1 MIAEIETEMMI
12 ENTMMI
18 TEIQIAIE
26 IEETEIEIETTEI
39 VKEKG
44 IEKEKEIE
52 IIEDVPTQRNMRNM
66 VEVAKTMTEIR
77 IIEIAE

>member
-44 IEKEKEIE
+44 IEKEIE
-52 IIEDVPTQRNMRNM
+52 IIEDVPTQRNMKNM

>member
-1 MIAEIETEMMI
+1 MMI

-26 IEETEIEIETTEI
+26 IEETEIEIETIEI

-44 IEKEKEIE
+44 IEKEIE
-52 IIEDVPTQRNMRNM
+52 IIEDVPTQKNMKNM
-66 VEVAKTMTEIR
+66 VGVAKTMTEI
-77 IIEIAE
+77 AE